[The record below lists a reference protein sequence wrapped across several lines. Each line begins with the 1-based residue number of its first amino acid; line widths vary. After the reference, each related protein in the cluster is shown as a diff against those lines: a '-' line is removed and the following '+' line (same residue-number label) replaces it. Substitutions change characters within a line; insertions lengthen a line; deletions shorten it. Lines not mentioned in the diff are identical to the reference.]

1 MAKKVSENNILSITE
16 DWGLDSSNNLP
27 YSGAAVQKFIKDTLN
42 AKMGCLYYDT
52 SSNRYLIF
60 ADEIKRDQYL
70 ENPTASDLILGTFDA
85 PFNYEASITLLSE
98 SYVSVPIGTTG
109 NIIEFTF
116 DTVNKNGDSVG
127 EDVICT
133 YTIVR
138 GSTSKKITQRYRA
151 GQVVTFN
158 IDNYLLEGTNRI
170 TVGIVGQ
177 TTLAA
182 TTVGI
187 TYQVVNLT
195 LSDDID
201 ISKVYD
207 TTNGDQTM
215 EVPFTVTG
223 TGTKIVEW
231 YLNGS
236 LLEFEKNVDE
246 VVDSSSSRIKYI
258 KLTGLQRGINAL
270 EFRAYSIVDG
280 EKFYSKTIHRDVI
293 VENKDLQLSTS
304 IIAIAYEKQ
313 NIDDT
318 QLSLQQYIT
327 YPLRFAIYNPA
338 NPIFTQVNI
347 FVDET
352 MVSQLNVENGIENVY
367 SLLTTQTGNKEI
379 KIVAQDTKYII
390 DSYVHETDMNIS
402 EITAGLEL
410 DFSAVGRN
418 NNASGKE
425 TWTGNGH
432 TASLIGFT
440 YTPTSG
446 WVNDKLLIAEN
457 NAINFD
463 YAPLASE
470 STNTGKTIEF
480 EFASSHV
487 SDDNAV
493 LCDLRNNNGVGI
505 LITAS
510 EASIASRGGAKLSVK
525 YKPEENTRISFVIN
539 RATGTTNKGL
549 VFIYVDGVVSAATN
563 FGESDDFKSDK
574 LLSFKATAD
583 SEILLKQ
590 VRVHNNVLT
599 TEQILN
605 NYIIYRDTTEEML
618 RIYNR
623 NDVLEEDSPSF
634 SIDKLQGQ
642 LPVMLVTGD
651 IPILE
656 NTTNKDTQIIVDIEY
671 YNLQDT
677 SKSFTIKNAA
687 MRPQGTS
694 SMLYPK
700 KNYRFYT
707 QKVADTELYDW
718 NGRLITD
725 KLYSFKE
732 GAQPVDCWCLK
743 ADYAESSGTHNTGI
757 ARLWNEILYN
767 SALNGEYVFRTQ
779 AQKAA
784 LESGYPYDV
793 RTTIDGFPILLF
805 YRHTTESEPIFIG
818 KYNFN
823 NDKSTESVF
832 GFTGIPNFDNSHMQ
846 CWEILNNGD
855 ALALFTDVHDFD
867 TRWADAYESRYPDT
881 KTPNTADL
889 KAFSVWLNGINGNK
903 EAFAT
908 EKWNHMNVYM
918 MAAYYVYLMRFGAVD
933 QVVKNAMLTS
943 EDGVHFYFINYDN
956 DTINGLR
963 NNGVLVF
970 DPTID
975 RQSLDPETGG
985 LAYAYAG
992 HDSVLWNMLEDDAE
1006 FMQIVKDVD
1015 NVLYTNGLSYDRVI
1029 QVFNEQQAD
1038 QWNESIY
1045 NQDAQYKYISPYT
1058 DSSLNNLEMLQ
1069 GKRQSHR
1076 KWWLSRRFSLYDS
1089 KFVSGDFKGKS
1100 LEFKVINNTEP
1111 GWTFSI
1117 EAGTDMEYGYG
1128 VYNPIETG
1136 INLQKGETH
1145 NFTINQTLNIGDPV
1159 RIYSAVNLQGV
1170 DLSNIL
1176 PRLSNIELNNVYNDA
1191 LGTKLKK
1198 IVLGN
1203 GIDENTVL
1211 SGISSLSKA
1220 KRLEYLDIRGC
1231 KGITTLDLSQNIYFK
1246 KLYAD
1251 NSGLTMLSL
1260 PKGGAVNYVQLP
1272 NTLQVVQLE
1281 QLIELKPSGLFIADN
1296 AKNVRSFNI
1305 IGCPELSKDIN
1316 IILNWLDGKI
1326 TLDTDCSLYVDNIDW
1341 TNVEPD
1347 SFLKICTAK
1356 KNGANITLKG
1366 TIKLTTSSQEIID
1379 SISEAFGSNVFKKGG
1394 ELFVNAPDAIYL
1406 TGPSEILEG
1415 ESAQFTAAVFTENYG
1430 TVVYSIVE
1438 SYAYGAKI
1446 DANTGYLTSVENLQ
1460 SYQNNITLTIRA
1472 MHRPTAGSSVYV
1484 DKTLKITRRV
1494 YPSSVTIN
1502 GNIRL
1507 ENELETYTWSSSTAG
1522 ITGDYRVEWELTGD
1536 ILEYAMIESTYDDKC
1551 VIRKLHDSVEEING
1565 TLTVKIIKNVNNS
1578 IVAQYS
1584 KTVLCINPDILMT
1597 KTSNPEVMACM
1608 WKAGLCAN
1616 EDYMTKTEAA
1626 QINDVDIQ
1634 SGTSQ
1639 TTSIFYNGKIKTF
1652 DEFEYFTSLSC
1663 VPSYCFAFMNTLT
1676 SVKLPKQITSIKNY
1690 AFPQT
1695 KIKSIEIP
1703 DGVLEI
1709 GDSAF
1714 FNIQTLS
1721 EINIPSSVTTLGGSV
1736 FRSCTSLKRIYGGS
1750 GVTKIDKET
1759 FLGCGQINYI
1769 DEKATFG
1776 IYTHKYGYY
1785 MYTINNA
1792 YYTFIHGTYNI
1803 QIQSSYK
1810 IYFDGMATNSDIT
1823 LGYTGSVEDL
1833 TERLKIRYIEVEF
1846 YSNLNTEF
1854 VITYQ
1859 SSFGGEK
1866 TTVKSIGKHLMD
1878 IDLTFN
1884 EIKIKQASSLD
1895 GYNIVEENH
1904 KVTPSNKTIFIQV
1917 EEDVT
1922 IGIAHKNGNFYTSEQ
1937 WIAEQHPANDA
1948 EGVCILTNKSNH
1960 SFIIAKENASENTH
1974 PWHDNYGIVQILN
1987 NYSEMTQDFSG
1998 IENTKKF
2005 IEKYTNDNYAAS
2017 VCSNYVFPSGF
2028 KGYLPALGEL
2038 IVAQQNKNTV
2048 ESIMNIINGSIPA
2061 APNEYWSSTEVSNN
2075 SAWSIGWNNFNLNH
2089 NNSKSND
2096 RNVIAFSAYV
2106 LTIKSNINTSFIIS
2120 FTNNN
2125 DEQVTKQVKIGDN
2138 TVNIKV
2144 GTQITVTPNA
2154 IGNLVAEPQTF
2165 TWTGFRH
2172 ECSFA
2177 FAMDAGV
2184 YIQHVNGSLYT
2195 ESEWTAGG
2203 YANSDANGVA
2213 LLSETAPAF
2222 VIAKA
2227 DASSSKLRWGGYGKT
2242 VPDIVTT
2249 DTRSV
2254 AVLDFDGASNTTKII
2269 NFLAGTNDGYVDGA
2283 PAAEACANYTF
2294 PSGQKGYLPTAG
2306 EWKAAYDN
2314 KSAVVSAMSLIGG
2327 TAIRGSNYWSSTQY
2341 NNNVCWSQAWFNGN
2355 LNNSGK
2361 HDAYTDVRAFSA
2373 V

>member
-116 DTVNKNGDSVG
+116 DTVNKSGDSVG
-127 EDVICT
+127 EDVVCT

-182 TTVGI
+182 TTIGI

-195 LSDDID
+195 LSDDVN

-207 TTNGDQTM
+207 ITDGDQTM

-258 KLTGLQRGINAL
+258 KLIGLQRGVNTL

-379 KIVAQDTKYII
+379 KIVAQDTEYII

-410 DFSAVGRN
+410 GFSAIGRN
-418 NNASGKE
+418 NNTSDKE

-432 TASLIGFT
+432 TASLTGFT

-457 NAINFD
+457 NSIDFD

-549 VFIYVDGVVSAATN
+549 VFIYVDGVISAATN

-590 VRVHNNVLT
+590 VRVYNNVLT

-618 RIYNR
+618 QVYNR
-623 NDVLEEDSPSF
+623 NDILEEDSPSF

-757 ARLWNEILYN
+757 ARLWNEVLYN

-889 KAFSVWLNGINGNK
+889 KAFSVWLNGINGNA

-908 EKWNHMNVYM
+908 EKWDHMNVYM

-1045 NQDAQYKYISPYT
+1045 NQDAQYKYIGPYT

-1111 GWTFSI
+1111 GWTFGI

-1366 TIKLTTSSQEIID
+1366 TIKLTTSSQEIK
-1379 SISEAFGSNVFKKGG
+1379 SH
-1394 ELFVNAPDAIYL
+1394 
-1406 TGPSEILEG
+1406 
-1415 ESAQFTAAVFTENYG
+1415 
-1430 TVVYSIVE
+1430 
-1438 SYAYGAKI
+1438 
-1446 DANTGYLTSVENLQ
+1446 
-1460 SYQNNITLTIRA
+1460 
-1472 MHRPTAGSSVYV
+1472 HRSLP
-1484 DKTLKITRRV
+1484 R
-1494 YPSSVTIN
+1494 
-1502 GNIRL
+1502 
-1507 ENELETYTWSSSTAG
+1507 
-1522 ITGDYRVEWELTGD
+1522 
-1536 ILEYAMIESTYDDKC
+1536 C
-1551 VIRKLHDSVEEING
+1551 
-1565 TLTVKIIKNVNNS
+1565 LTV
-1578 IVAQYS
+1578 
-1584 KTVLCINPDILMT
+1584 
-1597 KTSNPEVMACM
+1597 
-1608 WKAGLCAN
+1608 
-1616 EDYMTKTEAA
+1616 
-1626 QINDVDIQ
+1626 
-1634 SGTSQ
+1634 
-1639 TTSIFYNGKIKTF
+1639 
-1652 DEFEYFTSLSC
+1652 
-1663 VPSYCFAFMNTLT
+1663 
-1676 SVKLPKQITSIKNY
+1676 
-1690 AFPQT
+1690 
-1695 KIKSIEIP
+1695 
-1703 DGVLEI
+1703 
-1709 GDSAF
+1709 
-1714 FNIQTLS
+1714 
-1721 EINIPSSVTTLGGSV
+1721 
-1736 FRSCTSLKRIYGGS
+1736 
-1750 GVTKIDKET
+1750 
-1759 FLGCGQINYI
+1759 
-1769 DEKATFG
+1769 
-1776 IYTHKYGYY
+1776 
-1785 MYTINNA
+1785 
-1792 YYTFIHGTYNI
+1792 
-1803 QIQSSYK
+1803 
-1810 IYFDGMATNSDIT
+1810 
-1823 LGYTGSVEDL
+1823 
-1833 TERLKIRYIEVEF
+1833 
-1846 YSNLNTEF
+1846 
-1854 VITYQ
+1854 
-1859 SSFGGEK
+1859 
-1866 TTVKSIGKHLMD
+1866 
-1878 IDLTFN
+1878 
-1884 EIKIKQASSLD
+1884 
-1895 GYNIVEENH
+1895 
-1904 KVTPSNKTIFIQV
+1904 
-1917 EEDVT
+1917 
-1922 IGIAHKNGNFYTSEQ
+1922 
-1937 WIAEQHPANDA
+1937 
-1948 EGVCILTNKSNH
+1948 
-1960 SFIIAKENASENTH
+1960 
-1974 PWHDNYGIVQILN
+1974 
-1987 NYSEMTQDFSG
+1987 
-1998 IENTKKF
+1998 
-2005 IEKYTNDNYAAS
+2005 
-2017 VCSNYVFPSGF
+2017 
-2028 KGYLPALGEL
+2028 
-2038 IVAQQNKNTV
+2038 
-2048 ESIMNIINGSIPA
+2048 
-2061 APNEYWSSTEVSNN
+2061 
-2075 SAWSIGWNNFNLNH
+2075 
-2089 NNSKSND
+2089 
-2096 RNVIAFSAYV
+2096 
-2106 LTIKSNINTSFIIS
+2106 
-2120 FTNNN
+2120 
-2125 DEQVTKQVKIGDN
+2125 
-2138 TVNIKV
+2138 
-2144 GTQITVTPNA
+2144 
-2154 IGNLVAEPQTF
+2154 
-2165 TWTGFRH
+2165 
-2172 ECSFA
+2172 
-2177 FAMDAGV
+2177 
-2184 YIQHVNGSLYT
+2184 
-2195 ESEWTAGG
+2195 
-2203 YANSDANGVA
+2203 
-2213 LLSETAPAF
+2213 
-2222 VIAKA
+2222 
-2227 DASSSKLRWGGYGKT
+2227 
-2242 VPDIVTT
+2242 
-2249 DTRSV
+2249 
-2254 AVLDFDGASNTTKII
+2254 
-2269 NFLAGTNDGYVDGA
+2269 
-2283 PAAEACANYTF
+2283 
-2294 PSGQKGYLPTAG
+2294 
-2306 EWKAAYDN
+2306 
-2314 KSAVVSAMSLIGG
+2314 
-2327 TAIRGSNYWSSTQY
+2327 
-2341 NNNVCWSQAWFNGN
+2341 
-2355 LNNSGK
+2355 
-2361 HDAYTDVRAFSA
+2361 
-2373 V
+2373 

>member
-258 KLTGLQRGINAL
+258 KLTGLQRGVNAL

-318 QLSLQQYIT
+318 QLPLQQYIT

-379 KIVAQDTKYII
+379 KIVAQDTEYII

-410 DFSAVGRN
+410 GFSAVGRN
-418 NNASGKE
+418 NNAPGKE

-510 EASIASRGGAKLSVK
+510 EASITSRGGAKLSVK

-590 VRVHNNVLT
+590 VRVYNNVLT

-623 NDVLEEDSPSF
+623 NDILEEDSPSF

-832 GFTGIPNFDNSHMQ
+832 GFTDIPNFDNSHMQ

-889 KAFSVWLNGINGNK
+889 KAFSVWLNGINGNT

-992 HDSVLWNMLEDDAE
+992 HDSVLWNMLEGDAE

-1038 QWNESIY
+1038 KWNESIY

-1111 GWTFSI
+1111 GWTFGI

-1326 TLDTDCSLYVDNIDW
+1326 TLDTDCSLYVDNVDW

-1406 TGPSEILEG
+1406 AGPSEILEG
-1415 ESAQFTAAVFTENYG
+1415 QSAQFTAAVFTENYG
-1430 TVVYSIVE
+1430 TVIYSISSGSRTGVTIN
-1438 SYAYGAKI
+1438 AQ
-1446 DANTGYLTSVENLQ
+1446 TGYLTSVENGY
-1460 SYQNNITLTIRA
+1460 SDSTLTIRA
-1472 MHRPTAGSSVYV
+1472 MHRPTSGSSVYV
-1484 DKTLKITRRV
+1484 EKQLKIKKRI
-1494 YPSSVTIN
+1494 YPSSITIN
-1502 GNIRL
+1502 GSTRL
-1507 ENELETYTWSSSTAG
+1507 NNEQETYTWSSSTTG

-1536 ILEYAMIESTYDDKC
+1536 ILEYANIETFNKERC
-1551 VIRKLHDSVEEING
+1551 IIRKTQDAVEEVTG
-1565 TLTVKIIKNVNNS
+1565 VLTVKIIKNVNGS
-1578 IVAQYS
+1578 TAS
-1584 KTVLCINPDILMT
+1584 SATKTVVCLNPDILMT
-1597 KTSNPEVMACM
+1597 KTSNPEAMSCM
-1608 WKAGLCAN
+1608 WQAGLCAN
-1616 EDYMTKTEAA
+1616 ENYMTKTEATSIA
-1626 QINDVDIQ
+1626 EIDLQP
-1634 SGTSQ
+1634 GTSYS
-1639 TTSIFYNGKIKTF
+1639 TSIFYKYGRSIKTF
-1652 DEFEYFTSLSC
+1652 DEFEYFTLLES
-1663 VPSYCFAFMNTLT
+1663 VPANLFYNCSSLT
-1676 SVKLPKQITSIKNY
+1676 SIKLPKNITSIKN
-1690 AFPQT
+1690 
-1695 KIKSIEIP
+1695 
-1703 DGVLEI
+1703 
-1709 GDSAF
+1709 SAF
-1714 FNIQTLS
+1714 GRTSLYT
-1721 EINIPSSVTTLGGSV
+1721 INIPSSVKNIESNAFNQVTKLS
-1736 FRSCTSLKRIYGGS
+1736 SIYGAG
-1750 GVTKIDKET
+1750 GVENIDEGA
-1759 FLGCGQINYI
+1759 FYGCDKVKYI
-1769 DEKATFG
+1769 DQSSTFG
-1776 IYTHKYGYY
+1776 LFTQNTG
-1785 MYTINNA
+1785 INI
-1792 YYTFIHGTYNI
+1792 TL
-1803 QIQSSYK
+1803 SSYRFAAYLLNTEK
-1810 IYFDGMATNSDIT
+1810 VFKPSSGAYFTDMTTSRTLT
-1823 LGYTGSVEDL
+1823 LGYTGGIEDL
-1833 TERLKIRYIEVEF
+1833 TDRLKIGYLTLTLTSNVSDAEF
-1846 YSNLNTEF
+1846 SISYTSALDGQEKTIVKGVGTHIIDIKPRTTVKINAANEIKGYDFTEKSQT
-1854 VITYQ
+1854 I
-1859 SSFGGEK
+1859 SSGTTTIACDFTEK
-1866 TTVKSIGKHLMD
+1866 TTV
-1878 IDLTFN
+1878 
-1884 EIKIKQASSLD
+1884 
-1895 GYNIVEENH
+1895 
-1904 KVTPSNKTIFIQV
+1904 
-1917 EEDVT
+1917 
-1922 IGIAHKNGNFYTSEQ
+1922 GIAHKNGTFYTTDEWTSGGYS
-1937 WIAEQHPANDA
+1937 NDDA
-1948 EGVCILTNKSNH
+1948 EGVCIMCAVSGGI
-1960 SFIIAKENASENTH
+1960 IIAKEDANADKLAWGGYNKDIS
-1974 PWHDNYGIVQILN
+1974 GIVATSTTNTALL
-1987 NYSEMTQDFSG
+1987 DFDGVGNTPKIIEQLSG
-1998 IENTKKF
+1998 
-2005 IEKYTNDNYAAS
+2005 YTNSNITGAPAAEACANYT
-2017 VCSNYVFPSGF
+2017 FPSGS
-2028 KGYLPALGEL
+2028 KGYLPALGEWK
-2038 IVAQQNKNTV
+2038 VAYDNKSAV
-2048 ESIMNIINGSIPA
+2048 ESAMTLIGGTAIKSQT
-2061 APNEYWSSTEVSNN
+2061 YWSSTQCTRADSWFQDWSRGDMSYGLKYANSNYV
-2075 SAWSIGWNNFNLNH
+2075 
-2089 NNSKSND
+2089 
-2096 RNVIAFSAYV
+2096 RAFSAYI
-2106 LTIKSNINTSFIIS
+2106 LTIKSTLATKFTVSY
-2120 FTNNN
+2120 TNN
-2125 DEQVTKQVKIGDN
+2125 DGEQVTKRVMAGNHTIN
-2138 TVNIKV
+2138 VKV
-2144 GTQITVTPNA
+2144 GTQVTVTPDA

-2177 FAMDAGV
+2177 FAKDAGV
-2184 YIQHVNGSLYT
+2184 YIQHINGALYT
-2195 ESEWTAGG
+2195 EAEWTAGG

-2227 DASSSKLRWGGYGKT
+2227 DAASYVEWGGNGET
-2242 VPDIVTT
+2242 IPDIVTT
-2249 DTRSV
+2249 DTNAS
-2254 AVLDFDGASNTTKII
+2254 ALLDFDGAGNTTKII
-2269 NFLAGTNDGYVDGA
+2269 NHLTGTNDGGVDGA

-2294 PSGQKGYLPTAG
+2294 PSGTKGYLPALG

-2314 KSAVVSAMSLIGG
+2314 KDEVVSAMSLIGG
-2327 TAIRGSNYWSSTQY
+2327 IAIKINAYWSSTQY
-2341 NNNVCWSQAWFNGN
+2341 GSGRSWNCNWGYGPSDSYK
-2355 LNNSGK
+2355 NSTN
-2361 HDAYTDVRAFSA
+2361 YVRAFTTL
-2373 V
+2373 